1 MKPRENMMAIFNRE
15 QPDYYGDF
23 MAALDFAP
31 DPVFAADSV
40 PDDGLEHRDSWGTVC
55 VKLPGSPGKHPHVT
69 PENAVVK
76 DVTAWREQL
85 KVPALE
91 GLDWSAAREFAAGAD
106 RSERFVGLFSAQG
119 LFERSHFLMGMEDA
133 FCAYL
138 EEPEDMA
145 DMLRAIA
152 DYKIAVLREA
162 ARQFQPDVVFFQDDW
177 GSKQNLFLPPTVWRE
192 LIKPLHAEIV
202 AAAHEC
208 GMLFVHHADC
218 ICEPIVEDM
227 VEMGIDIWRHTAE
240 RSPRHSGED
249 GRRAGH
255 HRRHRR
261 PGGGHRAHRRGGDQ
275 GRGAPR
281 HRRVLPGRALLP
293 FHPERQVLPR
303 VERCHR
309 ERRAGEVRPAMG
321 AGAPD
326 FGGGAAALVAPCPF
340 SGRKATA
347 AVPEGTAAV
356 VRLGVRHAE
365 CPAGSRDAPT

>member
-138 EEPEDMA
+138 EEPEEMA

-227 VEMGIDIWRHTAE
+227 VEIGIDIWQGAIPQNDLPAIQERTGGELAIIGGIDAPAVDIEHIGEEEIRAE
-240 RSPRHSGED
+240 V
-249 GRRAGH
+249 RRAID
-255 HRRHRR
+255 
-261 PGGGHRAHRRGGDQ
+261 AY
-275 GRGAPR
+275 
-281 HRRVLPGRALLP
+281 
-293 FHPERQVLPR
+293 
-303 VERCHR
+303 
-309 ERRAGEVRPAMG
+309 
-321 AGAPD
+321 
-326 FGGGAAALVAPCPF
+326 
-340 SGRKATA
+340 
-347 AVPEGTAAV
+347 
-356 VRLGVRHAE
+356 
-365 CPAGSRDAPT
+365 CPAGRFYPSIPSGKCFRAWNDAVVNDELEKYGRRWAREHPILEAGQRPS